1 MPSRLRQGQ
10 LLAVFSDVWGR
21 WRREGEA
28 EEGRGEE
35 VEDGVEAGWGDSKSD
50 RGEGRGGRRGGEKG
64 ESREGQFH
72 WPRRRGK
79 RGEGSGIEEGEE
91 GVGRGDR
98 DHAGA
103 AVQGEGVVDVTL
115 PARIADT
122 VVHFEVLPVEVLQ
135 SQDMGRRKRVAPCP
149 LMTPQP
155 AAVHRASALCT
166 GHITEATAG
175 HSSTLQAAVGGNGGR
190 LRLQRATALC
200 CALSRVV
207 MRVVSPGVS

>member
-1 MPSRLRQGQ
+1 M
-10 LLAVFSDVWGR
+10 AVGLEAVWVR
-21 WRREGEA
+21 EVERREGEA
-28 EEGRGEE
+28 EEGRGEDI
-35 VEDGVEAGWGDSKSD
+35 EDGVEAGWGD
-50 RGEGRGGRRGGEKG
+50 RGEGRGEGGEGGKG
-64 ESREGQFH
+64 ERREGQFH
-72 WPRRRGK
+72 RLRRRGK

-115 PARIADT
+115 FARIADT

-155 AAVHRASALCT
+155 AAVYRASALCT
-166 GHITEATAG
+166 GHITE
-175 HSSTLQAAVGGNGGR
+175 V
-190 LRLQRATALC
+190 
-200 CALSRVV
+200 
-207 MRVVSPGVS
+207 